1 MLDETHNKSHDIHPV
16 KCCVWYSENLL
27 NQSTLWF
34 TAAYPAVSYM
44 YFTCLNHELQTM
56 WAGFCVCPHTIN
68 CVYLVSTLDGMHM
81 IKCTRL
87 SPSLVGRA
95 WETRLYKNIT
105 SLISPLAGLL
115 PMSRTPGILRRW
127 WEVMRFWVTFDV
139 DVHDVSSLFTNVKQS
154 QPSVA
159 WWGYCVFGTFV
170 LLNAPSWSSRKWSHD
185 LLIIIAVIH
194 SHSPKENK

>member
-1 MLDETHNKSHDIHPV
+1 MLDETHNKSRDIHPV
-16 KCCVWYSENLL
+16 KYCVWYSENLL

-44 YFTCLNHELQTM
+44 YLCTCLNHELQTM
-56 WAGFCVCPHTIN
+56 WAGFCVCPHAIN
-68 CVYLVSTLDGMHM
+68 CVYLVSTPDVMHM

-87 SPSLVGRA
+87 SPSLVGIA
-95 WETRLYKNIT
+95 WETRLYKHHIPH
-105 SLISPLAGLL
+105 IPL
-115 PMSRTPGILRRW
+115 SRATTHVKNSRHFTKMMRSDEIL
-127 WEVMRFWVTFDV
+127 VTFDV

-170 LLNAPSWSSRKWSHD
+170 LLNALSWSSRQWSHD

-194 SHSPKENK
+194 SHSP